1 MSKRSKVFAVVPAY
15 NEEKRISKA
24 IKDLKKYNY
33 NLVVV
38 DDSSVDNT
46 VKVVKK
52 FRNIILVE
60 QKVNRGQGAALRVG
74 IKRALKEG
82 ADIIVTFDGD
92 GQHQA
97 KEISD
102 RAADLLLRELVL
114 KPQNPKKLAEKLNLL
129 NLTEDELSKLINIV
143 LKKNKDSVD
152 QYKKGKTK
160 VLAFLIGQVIRES
173 KGRADAKIV
182 KELIMKKSFLY

>member
-1 MSKRSKVFAVVPAY
+1 
-15 NEEKRISKA
+15 
-24 IKDLKKYNY
+24 LK
-33 NLVVV
+33 L
-38 DDSSVDNT
+38 
-46 VKVVKK
+46 
-52 FRNIILVE
+52 I
-60 QKVNRGQGAALRVG
+60 
-74 IKRALKEG
+74 
-82 ADIIVTFDGD
+82 
-92 GQHQA
+92 QA